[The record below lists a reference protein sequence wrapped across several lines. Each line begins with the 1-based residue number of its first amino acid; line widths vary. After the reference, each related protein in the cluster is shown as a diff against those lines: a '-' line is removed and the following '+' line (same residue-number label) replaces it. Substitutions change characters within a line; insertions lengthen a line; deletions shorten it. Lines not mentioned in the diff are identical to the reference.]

1 VSAVPTRTPT
11 VPLHVRGIVAAS
23 AAEALAADP
32 VRAELDEVGGGPT
45 RVVEHDGVAVLATEV
60 DEEEVLPSRTNLLA
74 HTRVLE
80 VATDH
85 TTIVPMRFGTVVPDE
100 ATLVERFLTADA
112 PQLRATLARLD
123 GHRELRLRARYDESA
138 VVRAVLADD
147 PKATRL
153 QGRDG
158 IDDRIELGERIVAG
172 IADRRER
179 DRAAV
184 IEVLAPHA
192 AAVEIG
198 EVTEPLD
205 AFVLSFLV
213 AADALDGF
221 DARVEALAEAVEGM
235 LMLEL
240 IGPMPPFSFAAEA

>member
-1 VSAVPTRTPT
+1 VTVGAPSTT

-23 AAEALAADP
+23 ASKALAAEA
-32 VRAELDEVGGGPT
+32 VRAELDEAGGGPT

-60 DEEEVLPSRTNLLA
+60 DDEEVLPSRANLLA

-80 VATDH
+80 VATGH

-100 ATLVERFLTADA
+100 AALVERFLTTDA

-123 GHRELRLRARYDESA
+123 GHRELRLRARYVEPS
-138 VVRAVLADD
+138 VIRAVLADD
-147 PKATRL
+147 PKARRL
-153 QGRDG
+153 KDRGG
-158 IDDRIELGERIVAG
+158 IDDQIELGERIVAG
-172 IADRRER
+172 IADRREQ

-192 AAVEIG
+192 RAVETG
-198 EVTEPLD
+198 EITEPLD

-213 AADALDGF
+213 AEDVLDGF

-235 LMLEL
+235 LTLEL